1 MDNSLQKQ
9 SFEVKSCSV
18 HSVVVYKDR
27 AEVRRNVFLTLEPG
41 DNQVLLTGLSASI
54 DSDSIR

>member
-1 MDNSLQKQ
+1 MEDNLKKESYDI
-9 SFEVKSCSV
+9 KSCSV
-18 HSVVVYKDR
+18 DGVIVYKDR

-41 DNQVLLTGLSASI
+41 DNQILLTGLSASI